1 MKELKPGII
10 GTGEVIV
17 TQENTAAAMGSGAL
31 PVFATPAMVALM
43 EKTAMES
50 ILDALEEGKGTVGT
64 SISAK
69 HLSATP
75 VGMKVTCQSELV
87 EVDKRRLVFKITA
100 SDACGVIGEAE
111 HERFIIDN
119 EKFLAKANGK
129 K

>member
-1 MKELKPGII
+1 MKELKPGIT

-87 EVDKRRLVFKITA
+87 EVDKRRLVVKITA